1 MSLHDDIKIEMHRM
15 VDQSQADIIT
25 PASLAQ
31 SVQGMYINRR
41 VDPHIE
47 YASLEHL
54 KQIARSV
61 LSGRLD
67 AESDDNEVYQGELFT
82 GRLQTRY
89 PIPRKPGTEPAYK
102 LRDALSEKEITWN
115 IATLRRSA
123 EARLMHADALEAWHR
138 NRAAAA

>member
-1 MSLHDDIKIEMHRM
+1 MSLHDDIKVEMHRI

-31 SVQGMYINRR
+31 AVQGKYLNRQ

-67 AESDDNEVYQGELFT
+67 ADSDDNDVYQGELFS

-89 PIPRKPGTEPAYK
+89 PIPRKAGTEPAYK
-102 LRDALSEKEITWN
+102 LREALTDKEIAWN
-115 IATLRRSA
+115 TATLRRTG

-138 NRAAAA
+138 NREAAA

>member
-82 GRLQTRY
+82 GRLVTRS
-89 PIPRKPGTEPAYK
+89 PK
-102 LRDALSEKEITWN
+102 
-115 IATLRRSA
+115 RRSRGISQRCGG
-123 EARLMHADALEAWHR
+123 RLRHD
-138 NRAAAA
+138 